1 MHRYR
6 PLTDRQIQQFK
17 TRDRILASVP
27 QYPDTEKGALIR
39 MKIAART
46 GQTFTDAVWNY
57 WVLRLLRDKL
67 MIRRPGAQLC
77 QPRSVA
83 EQAYHVPP
91 GTPKPKK
98 PKRGVV
104 PKAFHVSLEPAL
116 KAANEALELQ
126 MKNYSQK

>member
-1 MHRYR
+1 MPHYR

-27 QYPDTEKGALIR
+27 HYPETAKGSLIR

-46 GQTFTDAVWNY
+46 GQTFTEMVWYY
-57 WVLRLLRDKL
+57 WITRLLRDKL
-67 MIRRPGAQLC
+67 LIRRPGAQLC

-91 GTPKPKK
+91 NTPKPKK
-98 PKRGVV
+98 PKRVVV
-104 PKAFHVSLEPAL
+104 PKAFHPPLEPAL